1 MSVPPN
7 SPEPT
12 GSVSCLWLNLKAAEP
27 FTTGVSL
34 HSHTYHSRERLDF
47 IPRVLGRVPAADR
60 LRRWLERRHHDG
72 PEESVRYHAAFWR
85 PPLHPHAAYDL
96 EAAQIRSLGL
106 SPLVA
111 LTDHDDLEA
120 CADLANLGIEAPYSL
135 EWTVP
140 YESTVFH
147 IGVFNLPPS
156 QARSLAKVLA
166 DWTANPAPELLP
178 EIFAEL
184 DRLPDVLLVLNHPY
198 FNEGRVARPDHTR
211 LLAEFLRLSGAHV
224 HAIELNGLRPA
235 AENREAIHFA
245 LEIGLPVIS
254 GGDRHGREPNA
265 NLNLTNARS
274 FVEFV
279 HEIRYERVSH
289 VLFMPQ
295 YREPI
300 PARYI
305 DFIWHAVEHCGALRG
320 RERWVDRI
328 FYANQDG
335 SAILPLSGI
344 WPNGGPRPVRWFLA
358 CVEFLATPRI
368 RGTLRWALGEQGE
381 IGV

>member
-1 MSVPPN
+1 MSMLRK
-7 SPEPT
+7 SPHPT
-12 GSVSCLWLNLKAAEP
+12 GSVSCLWRNAKAAEP
-27 FTTGVSL
+27 FMTGVSL

-96 EAAQIRSLGL
+96 EAGQIRSLGL

-120 CADLANLGIEAPYSL
+120 CADLCNLGIEVPYSL
-135 EWTVP
+135 EWTLP
-140 YESTVFH
+140 YGGTVFH
-147 IGVFNLPPS
+147 IGVFNLPPA
-156 QARSLAKVLA
+156 QARSLAAALA
-166 DWTANPAPELLP
+166 DLTANPAPERLA
-178 EIFAEL
+178 EMFAEL
-184 DRLPDVLLVLNHPY
+184 NALPDVLLVLNHPY
-198 FNEGRVARPDHTR
+198 FNEGRVAQPDHSR
-211 LLAEFLRLSGAHV
+211 LLAEFLRLYSSHV
-224 HAIELNGLRPA
+224 HAIELNGLRSA
-235 AENREAIHFA
+235 AENRQAIELA

-274 FVEFV
+274 FVAFI
-279 HEIRYERVSH
+279 HEVRDERVSH

-295 YREPI
+295 YRDPI
-300 PARYI
+300 QVRYI
-305 DFIWHAVEHCGALRG
+305 EFLWHAVQPYRDFAG

-328 FYANQDG
+328 FYEEKDG

-344 WPNGGPRPVRWFLA
+344 WPNGGPRPVGWFLA
-358 CVEFLATPRI
+358 WVEFLATPRI

>member
-1 MSVPPN
+1 MSVPRK
-7 SPEPT
+7 SSDVR
-12 GSVSCLWLNLKAAEP
+12 GSVSCLWRNAKAAKP

-72 PEESVRYHAAFWR
+72 PEGSVPYHAAFWR

-96 EAAQIRSLGL
+96 EAGQIRSLGL

-120 CADLANLGIEAPYSL
+120 CADLFNLGIEAPYSL

-140 YESTVFH
+140 YEGTVFH
-147 IGVFNLPPS
+147 IGVFNLPPA
-156 QARSLAKVLA
+156 QARSLATALA
-166 DWTANPAPELLP
+166 DVTANPAPQRLAEMC
-178 EIFAEL
+178 AEL
-184 DRLPDVLLVLNHPY
+184 DALPDVLLVLNHPY
-198 FNEGRVARPDHTR
+198 FNEGRVARPDHAR
-211 LLAEFLRLSGAHV
+211 LLAEFLRLYGPHV
-224 HAIELNGLRPA
+224 HAIELNGLRPVA
-235 AENREAIHFA
+235 DNQQAIELA
-245 LEIGLPVIS
+245 LEVGLPVIS

-265 NLNLTNARS
+265 NLNLTNASS
-274 FVEFV
+274 FVEFI

-300 PARYI
+300 QVRYI
-305 DFIWHAVEHCGALRG
+305 DFIWHAVEHYGDFRG

-344 WPNGGPRPVRWFLA
+344 WPNGGPRPVRWFLGW
-358 CVEFLATPRI
+358 VEFLATPGI

-381 IGV
+381 IGI